1 MVSHGNQLVSV
12 TIMFYLLTMPGCLS
26 SYYEQVKFQYSGS
39 GYYIL
44 RVMCYMLQVT
54 LYVACYMSYASCYM
68 LYAVCYVL
76 CAVCYMLC
84 VICFMLITNSSQ
96 SMLLKPFVEQQ

>member
-1 MVSHGNQLVSV
+1 MNGFTWKSISLCYNYVLF
-12 TIMFYLLTMPGCLS
+12 TGCLS

-44 RVMCYMLQVT
+44 CVMCYMLQVT
-54 LYVACYMSYASCYM
+54 LYVACYMSYAACYM

-84 VICFMLITNSSQ
+84 VICYMLITNSSQ